1 MKYTICFSA
10 VKPVLVSVCV
20 SHLVL
25 RGTYSGRPFPAPQP
39 VLGQQESALLPTSA
53 PAAETDLPYVCLKT
67 VNSQLEL
74 DNIPFGAGG
83 ENSAWMSSYLL
94 PHLRFWAAH
103 GAGKL
108 VALFC

>member
-1 MKYTICFSA
+1 MNYMICFSA
-10 VKPVLVSVCV
+10 GKPVLVSV

-74 DNIPFGAGG
+74 DNILFGAGG
-83 ENSAWMSSYLL
+83 EKSAWMSSYLL

-108 VALFC
+108 VELFC